1 MNLRDENGR
10 WWRGVCV
17 ALAALALVVKI
28 AIPAG
33 FMVAETNTG
42 AFPLV
47 LCTAQGA
54 VVLENGYG
62 APVQPKAPQGHEA
75 PCAFT
80 GHGAAFLAPVLVGE
94 ALVHPVSYDTV
105 SPARVA
111 FVSPGRGL
119 VAPPPPA
126 RGPPLTA

>member
-28 AIPAG
+28 AVPTG
-33 FMVAETNTG
+33 FMVADDSGG

-54 VVLENGYG
+54 VVLDHG
-62 APVQPKAPQGHEA
+62 APADPKAPQGHEA
-75 PCAFT
+75 PCAFS
-80 GHGAAFLAPVLVGE
+80 GHGAAFVAPVLVADTIAYAGTYE
-94 ALVHPVSYDTV
+94 TV
-105 SPARVA
+105 SSTLSPSL
-111 FVSPGRGL
+111 SPGWGL

>member
-1 MNLRDENGR
+1 MNRRIANRR
-10 WWRGVCV
+10 WARGVWMT
-17 ALAALALVVKI
+17 LATLALVVKI

-33 FMVAETNTG
+33 FMVAETSSSP
-42 AFPLV
+42 FPLV

-54 VVLENGYG
+54 VILDSG
-62 APVQPKAPQGHEA
+62 APADHKAPQGHEA

-80 GHGAAFLAPVLVGE
+80 GHGAAFVAPVLVGE
-94 ALVHPVSYDTV
+94 TLVHAVSYETA
-105 SPARVA
+105 SPALA
-111 FVSPGRGL
+111 ADVSPGRGL